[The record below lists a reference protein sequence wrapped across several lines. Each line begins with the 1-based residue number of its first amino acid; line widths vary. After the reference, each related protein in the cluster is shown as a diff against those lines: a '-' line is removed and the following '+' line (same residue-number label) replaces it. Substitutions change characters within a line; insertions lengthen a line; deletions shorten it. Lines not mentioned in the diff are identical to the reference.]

1 MSLCTTCSG
10 VHPVRLL
17 FSVESHHVWKAGW
30 SLTKHF
36 SAAVR
41 LTGWVKPQR
50 SELKKHWAQES
61 GDFLFFLLFT
71 NPMNKLLYGAPL
83 LLKISVTCSFFL
95 PSECCHKLFPPEHQ
109 MSINPLLKIVP
120 TVALFLP
127 VEVLPLNHILILRPP
142 VYPLL
147 STLWRTFS
155 DWLPVANQRGFCT
168 HL

>member
-1 MSLCTTCSG
+1 MAKVGLTRFCFWVVSRKNELGTLLCVCGFWFFFKYLMSLCTTCLG

-17 FSVESHHVWKAGW
+17 FSVESHHIWKAGW

-61 GDFLFFLLFT
+61 GDFLFFLLST

-83 LLKISVTCSFFL
+83 LLKISVTCSFFYCQSAATNYSL
-95 PSECCHKLFPPEHQ
+95 QNTKW
-109 MSINPLLKIVP
+109 
-120 TVALFLP
+120 
-127 VEVLPLNHILILRPP
+127 VLIRC
-142 VYPLL
+142 
-147 STLWRTFS
+147 WK
-155 DWLPVANQRGFCT
+155 
-168 HL
+168 